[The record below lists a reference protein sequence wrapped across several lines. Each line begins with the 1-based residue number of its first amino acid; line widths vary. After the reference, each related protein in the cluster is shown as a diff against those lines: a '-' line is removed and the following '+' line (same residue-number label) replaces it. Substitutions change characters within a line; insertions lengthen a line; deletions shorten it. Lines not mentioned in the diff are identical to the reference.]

1 MSKNNFKFSILGNP
15 NSGKSAVFN
24 LITGLNQKVSN
35 YPGITV
41 EKHSSIISLE
51 NKNIS
56 IDDYPGTYSTKSQSI
71 DEAAVRDTVFKWIES
86 KELRPDGIIYV
97 ADITNL
103 RRNLYFFSQLL
114 PLNIPIILLL
124 NMSDL
129 INPADIL
136 SIQKLKKE
144 FKIFDIISFSAL
156 KRQGLKELRK
166 SMVDLLR
173 NKSKSKNTFLSLSS
187 ENRKLLKPIIDIL
200 KNSIDA
206 SKELI
211 EDLSLSIFSSESFCK
226 SSFFS
231 NSIKD
236 KVLRER
242 KNILSKISTSMSKT
256 INTLESDLRYGF
268 IDEILFNSNFKDR
281 SQIEDKTKSEKL
293 DKFLTHPIFGPFL
306 YIGILYFIFQS
317 IFTFASIPMDFIDG
331 IVSSFGNFV
340 YNNLPDSLLRDLI
353 VDGII
358 AGVGGIVIFLPQII
372 ILMLFMIVLEDT
384 GYMTRVTFM
393 SDKYMRMMGLHGKS
407 ILPIM
412 SGYACAIP
420 GIISSRTIDSWKER
434 LVTILILPLI
444 SCSARLPVYVL
455 MISAFIPQ
463 IYIYD
468 FIGLQGF
475 VMVCM
480 YFLGTITAFILAKVF
495 SKFLSEKS
503 NPSFVMEIPP
513 YRLPILKSVLKQL
526 INRSK
531 LFLVNAGKIIMLISI
546 ILWFLVSF
554 PKHNGE
560 SVSIKDSYA
569 GKVGQLIE
577 PVIKPLG
584 FDWKIGIGLIT
595 SFAAREVV
603 VSTLSTIYNV
613 EDDGENMVNLKEAM
627 KNDINPV
634 TGKNVF
640 TPLVAISIMVFYVY
654 AAQCVATFAIVKTET
669 NTWKWPIFMIAY
681 MTLLAY
687 IMSFLVYN
695 LGQYFG
701 FS

>member
-56 IDDYPGTYSTKSQSI
+56 IDDYPGTYSTNSQSI

-293 DKFLTHPIFGPFL
+293 DKFLTHSIFGPFL

-372 ILMLFMIVLEDT
+372 ILMLFMIILEDT

>member
-206 SKELI
+206 SKDLI

-293 DKFLTHPIFGPFL
+293 DKFLTHSIFGPFL

-331 IVSSFGNFV
+331 IVSSFGNFI

-372 ILMLFMIVLEDT
+372 ILMLFMIILEDT

>member
-293 DKFLTHPIFGPFL
+293 DKFLTHSIFGPFL

-358 AGVGGIVIFLPQII
+358 AGVGGFVIFLPQII
-372 ILMLFMIVLEDT
+372 ILMLFMIILEDT

-634 TGKNVF
+634 SGKIVF

>member
-372 ILMLFMIVLEDT
+372 ILMLFMIILEDT

-420 GIISSRTIDSWKER
+420 GIISSRTIDSRKER

-669 NTWKWPIFMIAY
+669 NTWKWPIFMIVY